1 MAIKHIGRVKSSKK
15 KCIVAFRTI
24 PDDPYSCLIIPT
36 ETLPAD
42 EHDSL
47 MKTVE
52 SPSAQQA
59 FELYE
64 VLQRSYFPDGRSM
77 LASLHLTG
85 QLRKMATNEII
96 MTPDM
101 NNTVMLDELNKMIAD
116 QKGVSLDDLA
126 VQSSAAKPTKTQP
139 AESMEVVEDAT
150 DVGQINATLS
160 DEDLAAQYRSQ
171 ADTLFK
177 EAKALREQAEQLVP
191 TKKKTKKTTE
201 SA

>member
-1 MAIKHIGRVKSSKK
+1 MAIKHVGRVKSNKR

-24 PDDPYSCLIIPT
+24 PNDPYSCLVIPT

-42 EHDSL
+42 AHNAL
-47 MKTVE
+47 MQTVE

-64 VLQRSYFPDGRSM
+64 VLQRSYFPDGREM
-77 LASLHLTG
+77 LSSLHLTG
-85 QLRKMATNEII
+85 GLRKMSTSEIE

-101 NNTVMLDELNKMIAD
+101 NNTIMLDELNKIIAE
-116 QKGVSLDDLA
+116 QKGISLEDLA
-126 VQSSAAKPTKTQP
+126 VQSSVQRPAAKPSTET
-139 AESMEVVEDAT
+139 MEVVEETQPAT
-150 DVGQINATLS
+150 EQEGALS

-171 ADTLFK
+171 ADALFK
-177 EAKALREQAEQLVP
+177 EAKKLREQAEELAP
-191 TKKKTKKTTE
+191 TKRKTKTKE